1 MTDVLEAVAP
11 PTSGLRHK
19 FLTLEVVK
27 GQKDQ
32 GDHKLTFRGSTG
44 AVDRDGDIIVPDGAI
59 LDNYLKNPVF
69 LWAHDWHGRLPVG
82 KAEDVRIVPGTGVD
96 FDILFDSGDPFAM
109 DVERKYRG
117 GFLNAVSIGFQPKEW
132 TERRNEEGWVVGY
145 VFTSWEL
152 LELSGVPIPANADAL
167 QLSYAKW
174 LEQHPVGKAAPT
186 PSEVVDDVLDTAGE
200 GDEKTAS
207 ESAEAAGD
215 TGAVEDAETRETSPQ
230 EPTAGEN
237 VEEPVITS
245 VSEGEAFVCQADFD
259 ETMTSIYGQMAD
271 LRALVETALEKL
283 GAAPADQ
290 GGGEGDTE
298 AKRLEAALVQ
308 LGLTEDSALDLLD
321 GSGSTDAEAK
331 GSGVANGGSLES
343 LISKVVSGRFDYAA
357 GKAYTL
363 KEGK

>member
-1 MTDVLEAVAP
+1 MTDVLEAAP

-32 GDHKLTFRGSTG
+32 GDHRLTFRGSTG
-44 AVDRDGDIIVPDGAI
+44 AIDRDGDIIVPDGAI

-82 KAEDVRIVPGTGVD
+82 KAEDVRIVPGIGVD

-117 GFLNAVSIGFQPKEW
+117 GFLNAVSIGFSPKEW

-174 LEQHPVGKAAPT
+174 LEQHPVDKAPQ
-186 PSEVVDDVLDTAGE
+186 PQEQVSDDDA
-200 GDEKTAS
+200 EKTAS
-207 ESAEAAGD
+207 EGAEAAGD
-215 TGAVEDAETRETSPQ
+215 TGAVDDAETRETSPQ

-237 VEEPVITS
+237 VEEPVVTS
-245 VSEGEAFVCQADFD
+245 ASEGEGFVCQADFD
-259 ETMTSIYGQMAD
+259 ETMTSVYGQMAE
-271 LRALVETALEKL
+271 LRALVEQALEKL

-298 AKRLEAALVQ
+298 AKRLEAALVE
-308 LGLTEDSALDLLD
+308 LGLTEDSALDLLN